1 MHMLDK
7 PIIKYMYF
15 TLLKHAITSTV
26 AFVIISKYKKKI
38 KIMYIYFTKYIL
50 SNTNTLTKSATLQ
63 YKMQP

>member
-1 MHMLDK
+1 
-7 PIIKYMYF
+7 MYF

-26 AFVIISKYKKKI
+26 AFVIISEYLKKI
-38 KIMYIYFTKYIL
+38 KIMYIEYTKYIL